1 MREFLERLK
10 DLYEIVIFT
19 ASQQPYADALLD
31 ILDPEGVLFHHR
43 LFRTSCT
50 FTQGYYAKNL
60 GRLGRPIEQTVIV
73 DNSPQSFL
81 LHVENGIPITSWFG
95 DVDDTELL
103 KLRAFLQEMH
113 LEAGEDVRNFLRKKF
128 EWIPSQ

>member
-1 MREFLERLK
+1 MKEFLESLK

-31 ILDPEGVLFHHR
+31 ILDPKGVLFHHR

-50 FTQGYYAKNL
+50 FTQGYYVKNL
-60 GRLGRPIEQTVIV
+60 ARLGRPIDQTVIV
-73 DNSPQSFL
+73 DNSPQSFM

-95 DVDDTELL
+95 DLDDRELL
-103 KLRAFLQEMH
+103 KLRTFLQEMH
-113 LEAGEDVRNFLRKKF
+113 CQSVKDVRDFLRKKF
-128 EWIPSQ
+128 EWIS